1 MKKLNSNNTPMQ
13 NIEYSKLRK
22 VVLMLRSVNHEIRL
36 QIIDMLKSKNSL
48 TVSEIHQQLKLEQS
62 VASQHLA
69 VLRRAGVVIT
79 HRDGKFIHYSLDKE
93 RLKEINDF
101 IIAITK

>member
-1 MKKLNSNNTPMQ
+1 MKNLNSNNTPMQ
-13 NIEYSKLRK
+13 SIEYSKLRK